1 MNTKKAIALLLVLVT
16 ALVVCVACANN
27 NGEGGAVTYRIKNN
41 TLANFAIVIL
51 REKNDKPQTWTI
63 TNMIPQQEGEF
74 TIYTN
79 LKDGAPNL
87 EMKVT
92 NQAGVE
98 FSMDLNQKGNK
109 LITINP
115 DADKPLDKL
124 TAQVEDLK

>member
-27 NGEGGAVTYRIKNN
+27 SGEHGAVTYRIKNN

-51 REKNDKPQTWTI
+51 REKNDKPQTWTA
-63 TNMIPQQEGEF
+63 TNMIPQQEGGF

>member
-27 NGEGGAVTYRIKNN
+27 SEEHGAVTYRIKNN